1 MEIKECTYGLK
12 CYRRNKQHFLGFSH
26 PYIENV
32 ASRIN
37 NGEIEAVM
45 SLGLTPE
52 LVEQAQ
58 IVAELMESGQLIPK
72 EQQIPETS
80 INKQTRGV
88 KRNASEITETKANQ
102 ETEVNYLEHKGKQLK
117 FKAPSVD
124 ENTSTTLKALEKN
137 QPQKSAGRELNPQQK
152 VEASA
157 PVHYFLCAVANEPE
171 TWDQPLTLR
180 FADLFHPSLGLLQQS
195 MQMNFMVELGWLL
208 AQYCQHKVQ
217 RKPLLVIYGA
227 ESEELLEAK
236 SRVPTINTIRVKP
249 KYPFG
254 SHHTKMS
261 LMYYEDGSLRV
272 VVHTGNLIE
281 SDWEDRTQGIWVSP
295 SCPPLL
301 SEAGEHMGDGDSVTG
316 FKRDLLR
323 YLETYSLVA
332 LQPWIE
338 KIRQANMSHINVCF
352 IPSSPG
358 SHPIHLGTNE
368 RVPRWGHLH
377 LSWLLQQHS
386 SSEPD
391 DTVIMQCSSI
401 GSLGPSPC
409 SWLVGELAVSMAAS
423 SGMAKLGQQTVQVV
437 YPCVQDVKAS
447 IHGMAGG
454 GCLPYSRQG
463 HSKQAW
469 FTGFLHKWRSESRL
483 RTRAMPHIKSYV
495 RVTSDMARASFFLL
509 TSANVSKAAWGMRT
523 NKGATLMIQSFEA
536 GVLFLPKFIYGG
548 SSFELGRQLILPYDL
563 PLTKYAEGD
572 EPWFIDNMR

>member
-1 MEIKECTYGLK
+1 MDIKECTYGSK

-45 SLGLTPE
+45 SLGLTSD

-58 IVAELMESGQLIPK
+58 VVAELMESGELIPK
-72 EQQIPETS
+72 GQQIPETS
-80 INKQTRGV
+80 VNNKMRGV
-88 KRNASEITETKANQ
+88 KRNASEMMQTKASQ
-102 ETEVNYLEHKGKQLK
+102 DAEVTHLEHKEKQLK
-117 FKAPSVD
+117 LTPSVD
-124 ENTSTTLKALEKN
+124 KNTSATIESLKA
-137 QPQKSAGRELNPQQK
+137 QTSAGRELNPQQK

-157 PVHYFLCAVANEPE
+157 PIHYFLSAVANEPE

-180 FADLFHPSLGLLQQS
+180 FTDLFHPSLGVLQQS

-227 ESEELLEAK
+227 ESEELSEAK

-261 LMYYEDGSLRV
+261 ALSYEDGSLRI

-301 SEAGEHMGDGDSVTG
+301 SKAGENTGDGDSVTG

-332 LQPWIE
+332 LKPWIE
-338 KIRQANMSHINVCF
+338 KIQQADMSHINVCF

-358 SHPIHLGTNE
+358 SHPIHPGANE
-368 RVPRWGHLH
+368 RVPKWGHLH

-401 GSLGPSPC
+401 GSLGPSPS

-437 YPCVQDVKAS
+437 YPCAQDVKAS

-454 GCLPYSRQG
+454 GCLPYTRQG
-463 HSKQAW
+463 HNKQTW
-469 FTGFLHKWRSESRL
+469 LTGFLHKWRSESRL
-483 RTRAMPHIKSYV
+483 RTRAMPHIKSYA
-495 RVTSDMARASFFLL
+495 RISSDMARASFFLL
-509 TSANVSKAAWGMRT
+509 TSGNLSKAAWGMRT
-523 NKGATLMIQSFEA
+523 NKGATIMIQSFEA
-536 GVLFLPKFIYGG
+536 GVLFLPKFVFGG
-548 SSFELGRQLILPYDL
+548 SSFELGKQLPLPYDL
-563 PLTKYAEGD
+563 PLTKYGDRD

>member
-1 MEIKECTYGLK
+1 MDMKECTYGSK

-45 SLGLTPE
+45 SLGLTPD

-58 IVAELMESGQLIPK
+58 VVAELMESGELIPK
-72 EQQIPETS
+72 EQQMLETS
-80 INKQTRGV
+80 VYNRTRGV
-88 KRNASEITETKANQ
+88 KRNASEMTQKKASQ
-102 ETEVNYLEHKGKQLK
+102 EAEVNHLEHKEKQLK
-117 FKAPSVD
+117 IKAPSAD
-124 ENTSTTLKALEKN
+124 GKTFATFKALEEN
-137 QPQKSAGRELNPQQK
+137 QPQESVGKELNPQQK

-157 PVHYFLCAVANEPE
+157 PLHYFLSAVANEPE
-171 TWDQPLTLR
+171 TWNQPLTLR

-217 RKPLLVIYGA
+217 RKPLLVIYGV
-227 ESEELLEAK
+227 ESKELSEAG

-261 LMYYEDGSLRV
+261 MMSYEDGSLRI

-301 SEAGEHMGDGDSVTG
+301 SEAAENTGDGDSVTG

-332 LQPWIE
+332 LQPWME
-338 KIRQANMSHINVCF
+338 KIRKADMSHINVCF

-358 SHPIHLGTNE
+358 SYPIHPGANE

-401 GSLGPSPC
+401 GSLGPSPS

-423 SGMAKLGQQTVQVV
+423 SSTAKLGQQTVQVV
-437 YPCVQDVKAS
+437 YPCAQDVKAS

-454 GCLPYSRQG
+454 GCLPYTRQG
-463 HSKQAW
+463 HSKQTW
-469 FTGFLHKWRSESRL
+469 FTGFLYKWRSESRL
-483 RTRAMPHIKSYV
+483 RTRAMPHIKSYA
-495 RVTSDMARASFFLL
+495 RVSSDMTRASFFLL
-509 TSANVSKAAWGMRT
+509 TSANVSKAAWGMRS
-523 NKGATLMIQSFEA
+523 NKCATLMIQSFEA
-536 GVLFLPKFIYGG
+536 GVLFLPKFIFGG
-548 SSFELGRQLILPYDL
+548 RSFELGRQIILPYDL
-563 PLTKYAEGD
+563 PLTKYGDGD